1 MLKKSFSKI
10 PKSVA
15 FLSVESFD
23 YFIANR
29 LRLHLRYDAQ
39 KLCVGVIFA
48 CKQDGRT
55 IFSKFDFFVFLRVR
69 FVTHHNSNCIP
80 PIQWVLKYNFS
91 N

>member
-48 CKQDGRT
+48 CKQDGCT
-55 IFSKFDFFVFLRVR
+55 ICSKFDFFWESDLWPTIALMQLVLR
-69 FVTHHNSNCIP
+69 
-80 PIQWVLKYNFS
+80 YNFS